1 MSWVNA
7 ALRPVFDLLL
17 APFAGL
23 PPIVSLVIVSLV
35 VAVFMLIVFKRTS
48 NQAALADVK
57 RRIHAGLFEIRL
69 FNDDLRAILRA
80 QNEILRTNL
89 SYLRHSLV
97 PMIWILPPLVLII
110 AQLQFHYGYEG
121 LRPGA
126 TTLLTV
132 DLEPD
137 SVPAGVRPQ
146 ASLDL
151 PPGLRA
157 DAGEVWI
164 PAEFQLAWRLVAES
178 EGDFEIGVAVDG
190 ADPVTKTVR
199 VTERTVR
206 LSPLRVDRNFLSQL
220 IYPAEPPLP
229 SGGPVR
235 SISLDYPD
243 REVSVLGFGMH
254 WMIPFFVLSIAF
266 AFALR
271 GRMKVTI

>member
-157 DAGEVWI
+157 DTGEVWI
-164 PAEFQLAWRLVAES
+164 PAESQLAWRLVPES

-206 LSPLRVDRNFLSQL
+206 LSPVRVDRSFFSQL
-220 IYPAEPPLP
+220 IYPAEAPLP
-229 SGGPVR
+229 PGSPVQ